1 MKVIQIFVT
10 NLFQNGQIPFFQLS
24 HSSLIPLSTLF
35 ILPIPNYKLPK
46 AICNAIISDRQ
57 VLAPSFNFG
66 LTLRNEN
73 RYPKRR
79 GFCPC
84 SSASCVPDQT
94 WRFIGGIDTDTISR
108 NSALRSAE
116 KVLLPCGTSKRRG
129 GPRPLESNTS
139 SIFSSPNN
147 RGGNRFPCDRDIYIY
162 IYCVNRVAWKEF
174 ICRNLAGHSRQRFQ
188 FYRSGRTWRIFW
200 KIS

>member
-1 MKVIQIFVT
+1 M
-10 NLFQNGQIPFFQLS
+10 LASP
-24 HSSLIPLSTLF
+24 SL
-35 ILPIPNYKLPK
+35 
-46 AICNAIISDRQ
+46 
-57 VLAPSFNFG
+57 NFG

-108 NSALRSAE
+108 NSALRSAVPKKFFFPAE
-116 KVLLPCGTSKRRG
+116 HQSEGGHDPSKAIRARFSPAPITGEARSNRCG
-129 GPRPLESNTS
+129 
-139 SIFSSPNN
+139 
-147 RGGNRFPCDRDIYIY
+147 RDIYIY
-162 IYCVNRVAWKEF
+162 MYRVNRVAWKEF
-174 ICRNLAGHSRQRFQ
+174 ICRNLAGHSLQRFQ
-188 FYRSGRTWRIFW
+188 FYRSERTWRTFW